1 MNVDFETY
9 YELCRTLI
17 NVIEMDEVSEADKA
31 GLIVLLS
38 ANFELLGKSYWRD
51 KSDVTREAI
60 E

>member
-17 NVIEMDEVSEADKA
+17 NVIGMDEVSEADKA

-38 ANFELLGKSYWRD
+38 ANFELLGKSYWSD
-51 KSDVTREAI
+51 KSDVTREVI